1 MSLFS
6 KALFIELVKN
16 GLKNRVQITNDYEFT
31 NLVLQKTN
39 LMLERKDIVYPDLS
53 YKIIGCSF
61 DVFNSIG
68 GGHKE
73 IVYQKAMSIAL
84 KETGLNYTEQ
94 LYYPVKYNDIVIGKI
109 FFDFCVEEK
118 IVVELN
124 SAGRFTKANYDQ
136 VLNYLNVSNLK
147 LALLISFGNEEVRC
161 KRVINFKTINAD
173 S

>member
-1 MSLFS
+1 
-6 KALFIELVKN
+6 
-16 GLKNRVQITNDYEFT
+16 
-31 NLVLQKTN
+31 
-39 LMLERKDIVYPDLS
+39 MLEKKDIIYPELS

-73 IVYQKAMSIAL
+73 IVYQKAMCIAL
-84 KETGLNYTEQ
+84 KDRGLIYTEQ
-94 LYYPVKYNDIVIGKI
+94 LYYPVKFNNIVVAKN

-118 IVVELN
+118 IVVEIK

-147 LALLISFGNEEVRC
+147 LALLISFGNDDVRC
-161 KRVINFKTINAD
+161 KRVINFKTINTD